1 VKPPKAKSTQTVPRP
16 SGRPVALTA
25 YHHGDLRAALL
36 TAAEA
41 ELKASGI
48 EKFSLRGVAKRAGV
62 SHAAPAHH
70 FGDVDGLLTALAAIG
85 FERFL
90 ASGLGYIDFAMANPE
105 LFQLMFS
112 SQRTDF
118 DDAKLCTA
126 ANAAFDALVDDV
138 RQHRGKDPHA
148 HAPSMLDVMALW
160 SLAHGAANLINSG
173 RLPELRDLPQA
184 KRDAALIDI
193 IGRGAPD

>member
-1 VKPPKAKSTQTVPRP
+1 
-16 SGRPVALTA
+16 
-25 YHHGDLRAALL
+25 
-36 TAAEA
+36 
-41 ELKASGI
+41 
-48 EKFSLRGVAKRAGV
+48 
-62 SHAAPAHH
+62 
-70 FGDVDGLLTALAAIG
+70 
-85 FERFL
+85 
-90 ASGLGYIDFAMANPE
+90 
-105 LFQLMFS
+105 MFS